1 MRSGSLNTSWYSPG
15 YSFSCTSADPTH
27 STRRRLPSMG
37 ISRSSVPCST
47 SSGAVNAGA
56 RRGMVSP
63 TCSSA
68 RPIPA
73 GTRPWCTSGSV
84 L

>member
-1 MRSGSLNTSWYSPG
+1 MGRLGLQPLIERHGFALRLVEHLVVHVEDTP
-15 YSFSCTSADPTH
+15 SASHTH
-27 STRRRLPSMG
+27 STRRRLPSG

-56 RRGMVSP
+56 RRGSP

-68 RPIPA
+68 RPNP
-73 GTRPWCTSGSV
+73 GG
-84 L
+84 